1 MHKDIDF
8 PKVDGFPFDQETFD
22 FMQDGYKDAI
32 AAVAAAYGDLVIV
45 SGVADL
51 GPSWGNGWVVVG
63 GELLPF
69 IGGTKAARVIVQQMI
84 ENAVFENTASK
95 PVYFTRTAVLASSG
109 GNLFTD
115 FVRLTTFKKLTTDID
130 LIFQSVV
137 DSDITGALVTLLQ
150 IPTVLDR
157 TTLLEVDMI
166 ATRISGSIAGAV
178 GYSKNRLLVRN
189 LASVMTILEGIN
201 VGIFANDSA
210 CTGFLIIDF
219 VGTDVRY
226 RWASSSGSVFRVKC
240 RARVLDN

>member
-51 GPSWGNGWVVVG
+51 GASWGNGWVVVG

-137 DSDITGALVTLLQ
+137 NSDVTNALVTLLQ
-150 IPTVLDR
+150 IPTDLDR
-157 TTLLEVDMI
+157 TTLLEIDMI
-166 ATRISGSIAGAV
+166 ATRRTGSIAGAV
-178 GYSKNRLLVRN
+178 RYSKDRYLVRN
-189 LASVMTILEGIN
+189 LANVMTLLQSAEVGGFFNHLACANIL
-201 VGIFANDSA
+201 
-210 CTGFLIIDF
+210 TIDF
-219 VGTDVRY
+219 VGTAVRV